1 MGEKRFDT
9 IHDLVADG
17 LIILYIEL
25 HAKDYVSQLGNHC
38 KYEESP
44 YMTIVRDRHSSKNKK
59 TKNKLKSIM
68 EVKRLSI
75 NELIEEE
82 PEKENEKEIDI
93 SLIEKA
99 HIFKNEN
106 FMGFPFCWC
115 ECLNMWKLLMKLNEF
130 LGSSYLQDTHTNRF
144 LF

>member
-1 MGEKRFDT
+1 
-9 IHDLVADG
+9 
-17 LIILYIEL
+17 
-25 HAKDYVSQLGNHC
+25 
-38 KYEESP
+38 
-44 YMTIVRDRHSSKNKK
+44 MTIVRDRHSSKSKK
-59 TKNKLKSIM
+59 GKNKLKSIM

-82 PEKENEKEIDI
+82 EPEKENEKEEEIDI

-115 ECLNMWKLLMKLNEF
+115 
-130 LGSSYLQDTHTNRF
+130 RF
-144 LF
+144 LRLLLASFGVSD